1 MNSRLPSERMRH
13 LARQLLALE
22 RAGQGSAESNLSA
35 AERVCEALRGQ
46 LCTLAG
52 TTGFRELLK
61 RALALART
69 QVPALSAVG
78 VNPDGSFEGLAELV
92 TNQDTEAEV
101 VLIAQLLGLLAVLIG
116 EGLTVRILIDVW
128 PASDNLNVGPIG
140 ESEHDPRR

>member
-1 MNSRLPSERMRH
+1 MNSSFPSERMRH
-13 LARQLLALE
+13 LARQLLAFE
-22 RAGQGSAESNLSA
+22 WAGQGSAESNLSP
-35 AERVCEALRGQ
+35 AERVCEALRRP

-78 VNPDGSFEGLAELV
+78 VNPDGSFEGLAKV
-92 TNQDTEAEV
+92 VIDQGAEAEE
-101 VLIAQLLGLLAVLIG
+101 VLISELLGVLAVLIG
-116 EGLTVRILIDVW
+116 EDLTVHILSDVW
-128 PASDNLNVGPIG
+128 PGADSLGGPIG